1 VVYVF
6 AGEEG
11 GPEYVWQA
19 LKVLGAQRID
29 HGIHSLEDPTLV
41 EYMATHSIPIT
52 LCPISNHKL
61 QVRHTHGCQSVAI
74 TVCTVVS
81 WLNSKCLI
89 LCNSAD
95 ADCKFK
101 SCDKISGQCDG
112 CSLLASAACPCAVQ
126 R

>member
-61 QVRHTHGCQSVAI
+61 QVRHTHGLSNCRY
-74 TVCTVVS
+74 
-81 WLNSKCLI
+81 NSLH
-89 LCNSAD
+89 
-95 ADCKFK
+95 
-101 SCDKISGQCDG
+101 SCFMAMQ
-112 CSLLASAACPCAVQ
+112 
-126 R
+126 